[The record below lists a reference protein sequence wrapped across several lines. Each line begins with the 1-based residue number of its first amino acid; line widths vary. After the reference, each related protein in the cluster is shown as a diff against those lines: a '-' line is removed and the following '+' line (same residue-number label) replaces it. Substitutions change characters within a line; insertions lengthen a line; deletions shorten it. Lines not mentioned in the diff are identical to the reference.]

1 MAFYAGKTG
10 SVSVNGATQP
20 LTDWSIDIK
29 CENIDTTNFSDVGY
43 QSNYPG
49 VFSAEITASGPYD
62 GSAGASV
69 GASVAFILVASSD
82 AGAPSITV
90 TARISSIKVDVNV
103 KGVAQINYTASSNGS
118 FSSISY

>member
-29 CENIDTTNFSDVGY
+29 SENIDTTNFSDVGY
-43 QSNYPG
+43 QSNYQG

-62 GSAGASV
+62 GTAGSTV
-69 GASVAFILVASSD
+69 GASVPFILVASND
-82 AGAPSITV
+82 VGAPSITV

-103 KGVAQINYTASSNGS
+103 KGVAQISYTASSNGS
-118 FSSISY
+118 FSSIS